1 MQQSSEGNK
10 SDKNMMT
17 IQHTEIK
24 NERKIKD
31 GVGLSDELKT
41 QNYSS
46 PLVKYVWPIGILS
59 KTRLSLKT
67 VLTGS

>member
-1 MQQSSEGNK
+1 
-10 SDKNMMT
+10 MMT

-46 PLVKYVWPIGILS
+46 PLVKYV
-59 KTRLSLKT
+59 
-67 VLTGS
+67 